1 MMNRFTLPLDAAANG
16 LTLGSVAFAGPQYL
30 DGTGYA
36 VSGFDVVAHSR
47 QDLAPA
53 DRSRPAAVPGNSNLW
68 RIVDG
73 KLFLNINAAVAGFR
87 KADSPGNLELSSG
100 NRASFDPQS
109 ASDRP
114 TPVFSSNALRG

>member
-16 LTLGSVAFAGPQYL
+16 LALGSVAFAGPQYL

-68 RIVDG
+68 RFPIVELQLG
-73 KLFLNINAAVAGFR
+73 PGFFKQCTAG
-87 KADSPGNLELSSG
+87 LI
-100 NRASFDPQS
+100 
-109 ASDRP
+109 
-114 TPVFSSNALRG
+114 